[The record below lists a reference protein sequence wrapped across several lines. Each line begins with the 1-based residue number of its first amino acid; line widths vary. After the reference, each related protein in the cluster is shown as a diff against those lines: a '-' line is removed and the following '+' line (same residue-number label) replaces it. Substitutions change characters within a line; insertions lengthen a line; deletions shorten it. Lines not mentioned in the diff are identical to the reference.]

1 MEVFVFPERGMLFSC
16 FEDFPNP
23 ANPCKTF
30 VGNLL
35 VLYFLIILGAKVKG
49 LNEKYFFVPTL
60 QPQVSKEGLAREK

>member
-1 MEVFVFPERGMLFSC
+1 MQVFVFPEGGVLFSF
-16 FEDFPNP
+16 FEDLLNP

-49 LNEKYFFVPTL
+49 LNEKSFFVPTL
-60 QPQVSKEGLAREK
+60 QPQMSKEGLARAK